1 MAGEKEADPN
11 QPNSEVCGSRENEQ
25 QAFERVAGETIF
37 SVEGQ
42 VSRQI

>member
-1 MAGEKEADPN
+1 MANEKEVDPN
-11 QPNSEVCGSRENEQ
+11 QPNSEVCGSRKSAK
-25 QAFERVAGETIF
+25 QACERVAGETIF